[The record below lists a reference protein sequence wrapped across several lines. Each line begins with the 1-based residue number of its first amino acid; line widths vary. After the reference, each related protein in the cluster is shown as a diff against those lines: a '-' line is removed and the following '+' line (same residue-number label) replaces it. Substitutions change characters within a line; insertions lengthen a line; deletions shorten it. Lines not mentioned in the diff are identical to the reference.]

1 MTPYTSYRLYQI
13 ERPKSTA
20 EIRYADVQA
29 GLFAATIA
37 DLLHAVARPVANT
50 SHLAANIHIYLA
62 RWRRGGT
69 GKAGRSSPSPARLRE
84 AQPSTTYN

>member
-1 MTPYTSYRLYQI
+1 MTPYNCYQLYQI

-37 DLLHAVARPVANT
+37 DLLHAVGRPVRA
-50 SHLAANIHIYLA
+50 I
-62 RWRRGGT
+62 RRPGLVT
-69 GKAGRSSPSPARLRE
+69 SPAGE
-84 AQPSTTYN
+84 SCNVTA